1 MRRLL
6 WCAFT
11 AFVFALSGSSAA
23 QGRTIFRDTFQNGKT
38 TGWHALGR
46 GDVRLTRYAGNV
58 SLRLIGPSMAVR
70 DVSTQGYRDV
80 HVSFA
85 FAALKLADGDSCRGM
100 VSTDGG
106 MTWQTLF
113 KIGPGQDDGITMHT
127 GGGRVMGIDDNPT
140 LQIGVRAQSQ
150 GGSCWADNI
159 TVTGQAVGGVGTT
172 PAFTAAG
179 ARTALT
185 YAQLMG
191 TSAIALPSAYAA
203 FAPPEPLKTPSNHFE
218 GRLVLEPAAGPAHVR
233 VLRDDYGDFKAPDA
247 PARRLPRFDFRFVQS
262 GNVLIPVRRGAI
274 PSHSPE
280 WEFILE
286 PGRIWDEPGD
296 HGYSRASLPFTLEER
311 NANCMHNGVL
321 SFLFK
326 SDGAISKVV
335 YEIGGETCRYAKF
348 DMWGLAAARYL
359 PDQVKNAVA
368 IADDYASY
376 VVHRLPTKPISELAK
391 DYPGIDPSQFGSPEE
406 IDPDNMTTYGLVVH
420 GVDYVGPCHTR
431 FGPYPYCSE
440 MDLPSY
446 SLAKSIFAGEAS
458 MRLALLYHGVMHNNI
473 ADYVPACAK
482 AGTWGNVTFAD
493 ALNMATGHYISS
505 ADQADEDSPGITPFF
520 LADTHA
526 GRIHF
531 ACTHYPLKARPGT
544 RWVYHTADIYT
555 LGTALR
561 AFYRSRTSPTADFYK
576 DVLVDPIFHP
586 LHLNPAIDVIRRS
599 YDKVREPFAGWGMT
613 LHRDDIAK
621 LADFLSIADG
631 RIDGKQV
638 LDPKMLAAAL
648 QRDPSDRGLVAST
661 PDYRYKYG
669 FWAWN
674 AQKALGCREPA
685 WIPFM
690 SGYGGI
696 IVAMMPNG
704 ITYYYVSD
712 GGTYAWAKA
721 AAEAN
726 RITPFCKKG

>member
-1 MRRLL
+1 MRWRL
-6 WCAFT
+6 WCVLT
-11 AFVFALSGSSAA
+11 ALVVAVCGGSAA
-23 QGRTIFRDTFQNGKT
+23 QCRTIFRDTFQNGKT
-38 TGWHALGR
+38 TGWHATGR
-46 GDVRLTRYAGNV
+46 GDVKLTSYAGNV
-58 SLRLIGPSMAVR
+58 SMRLIGPSMAIR
-70 DVSTQGYRDV
+70 AVSTQGYEDV

-85 FAALKLADGDSCRGM
+85 FAASDLAEGDSCRGM

-106 MTWQTLF
+106 LTWQTLF
-113 KIGPGQDDGITMHT
+113 KIGPGQDDGVTMHT
-127 GGGRVMGIDDNPT
+127 GGGTVMGVDDNPT
-140 LQIGVRAQSQ
+140 LEIGLRAQSQ
-150 GGSCWADNI
+150 GGACWADNI
-159 TVTGQAVGGVGTT
+159 AVRGRAISGVRVASAFAATGTRLV
-172 PAFTAAG
+172 
-179 ARTALT
+179 LT

-191 TSAIALPSAYAA
+191 ASKIVLPAAYTG
-203 FAPPEPLKTPSNHFE
+203 FAPPAGAKTPSNRFE
-218 GRLVLEPAAGPAHVR
+218 GRLILEPGAGPAHVR
-233 VLRDDYGDFKAPDA
+233 VLRDDYGDFKAPNA
-247 PARRLPRFDFRFVQS
+247 PARRLPRFAFRFVQS
-262 GNVLIPVRRGAI
+262 GNVLLPVRRGAI
-274 PSHSPE
+274 PSSSPE

-286 PGRIWDEPGD
+286 PGRVWDEAGD
-296 HGYSRASLPFTLEER
+296 HGYSRASVPFTLEER

-326 SDGAISKVV
+326 SDGAISKVA
-335 YEIGGETCRYAKF
+335 YEIGAETCRYAKF
-348 DMWGLAAARYL
+348 DMWGLIAARYV
-359 PDQVKNAVA
+359 PGRIKNAAA
-368 IADDYASY
+368 IASGYATY
-376 VVHRLPTKPISELAK
+376 VAHLLPTKPIAELAK
-391 DYPGIDPSQFGSPEE
+391 DYPGIDPAQFGSPKE
-406 IDPDNMTTYGLVVH
+406 INPVNMTTYGLVVH
-420 GVDYVGPCHTR
+420 GVNYVGPCNTR

-458 MRLALLYHGVMHNNI
+458 MRLALLYPSVMNNSI

-482 AGTWGNVTFAD
+482 VGTWGDVTFAD
-493 ALNMATGHYISS
+493 ALDMATGHYISS
-505 ADQADEDSPGITPFF
+505 ADQADEDSPSITPFF

-561 AFYRSRTSPTADFYK
+561 AFYRSKTGPTAHFYR
-576 DVLVDPIFHP
+576 DILVDPIFKP

-599 YDKVREPFAGWGMT
+599 YDAVREPFAGWGMT

-621 LADFLSIADG
+621 LADFLSVDDG

-638 LDPKMLAAAL
+638 LDPKMLTAAM
-648 QRDPSDRGLVAST
+648 QRNPADRGLVAST
-661 PDYRYKYG
+661 PDYRYKNG

-674 AQKALGCREPA
+674 AQKALGCNKPA

-726 RITPFCKKG
+726 RIFPFCKKD